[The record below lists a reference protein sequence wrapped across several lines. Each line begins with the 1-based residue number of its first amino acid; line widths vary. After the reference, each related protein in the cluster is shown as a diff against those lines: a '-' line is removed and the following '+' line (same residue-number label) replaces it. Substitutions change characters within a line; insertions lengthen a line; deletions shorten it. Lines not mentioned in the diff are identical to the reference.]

1 MEHAEIRPLLGRK
14 ACLGMKIVSYLDN
27 DAINKPMTGNASVY
41 ALDQPNSLSIQQL
54 KQQYPVVFG
63 EGVGLLEGPYHIRLD
78 EYAIPV
84 QHAPRRVP
92 VALRETLHNT
102 LTELT
107 EQGIIEPVQRPTA
120 WISSLVVVPKK
131 NGKLRLCLDP
141 KDLNQAI
148 LREHYPLPTIE
159 EVATR
164 LHGAR
169 VFTVLDVSQ
178 GFWHIELDEESS
190 FLTTFYTPFGRYR
203 WKRMPFGISS
213 APEVFQRRMHE
224 LIEGLQGIEV
234 VADDFLVVGCG
245 GSEKEAILNH
255 DNNLTTFLQ
264 RCTERGI
271 RLNADKIKLRLS
283 AVPFI
288 GHIATDKGICA
299 DPTKVKAIV
308 EMPPPTDVAGVQR
321 LLGMVQYLH
330 KFLPALADMTKPL
343 RELTQKNTEWVWD
356 QPQQDTFEALKQ
368 AVASTP
374 VLRYYSL
381 DDEVTL
387 QCDASQHGL
396 GAALLQDGQPVA
408 YASRALTSAE
418 TRYAQIEK
426 ELLAIVFACTRFEP
440 YVYGRGGVNVDTDHQ
455 PLEMIARKPL
465 NAAPKRLQRML
476 LQLQKFS
483 LTIRYKKG
491 KLMYLANTLSR
502 AHPPEAEEDDIAL
515 GGSRGGPHHYSGT
528 STRTPSAD

>member
-1 MEHAEIRPLLGRK
+1 M
-14 ACLGMKIVSYLDN
+14 
-27 DAINKPMTGNASVY
+27 
-41 ALDQPNSLSIQQL
+41 
-54 KQQYPVVFG
+54 
-63 EGVGLLEGPYHIRLD
+63 
-78 EYAIPV
+78 
-84 QHAPRRVP
+84 
-92 VALRETLHNT
+92 
-102 LTELT
+102 
-107 EQGIIEPVQRPTA
+107 
-120 WISSLVVVPKK
+120 
-131 NGKLRLCLDP
+131 
-141 KDLNQAI
+141 
-148 LREHYPLPTIE
+148 
-159 EVATR
+159 
-164 LHGAR
+164 
-169 VFTVLDVSQ
+169 LDVSQ
-178 GFWHIELDEESS
+178 GLWHIALDEESS
-190 FLTTFYTPFGRYR
+190 FMTTFYTPFGRYR

-213 APEVFQRRMHE
+213 APEVFQRRMH
-224 LIEGLQGIEV
+224 EGLQGIEV

-271 RLNADKIKLRLS
+271 RLNTDKIKLRLS

-299 DPTKVKAIV
+299 DPTKIKAIV

-330 KFLPALADMTKPL
+330 TFLPALADMTKHVAGVQRLLGMVQYLHTFLPALADMTKPL

-426 ELLAIVFACTRFEP
+426 ELLAIVFACNRFEP
-440 YVYGRGGVNVDTDHQ
+440 YVYGCGGVNVDTDHQ
-455 PLEMIARKPL
+455 PLEMIAHKPL

-491 KLMYLANTLSR
+491 KQMYLADTLSR

-515 GGSRGGPHHYSGT
+515 EVAGVDHTTTVALPPEHLQQIKQA
-528 STRTPSAD
+528 SADDPVLAQLRRVIQEGWPKHKGEVGEALHAYFDFRDELTAQDQLAIATSGILLVPGQRVHYTLTGVWLRRYARHARGSVCPRRDDPWLPPMTVEHIRQ